1 MGALKEVE
9 VLADTSGV
17 APGQQVTRDREQPVG
32 RIGKH
37 RRVDHAQIQCGR
49 ERRVVQEFGHHPV
62 MQEGQGPVDLLGRE
76 VVADRAPRVASGLIP
91 FGRPQ
96 VELLLSRRIP
106 GPQFR
111 AQRLPHQMVVAEAGP
126 LIIERHQE
134 QVGHVNAV

>member
-1 MGALKEVE
+1 
-9 VLADTSGV
+9 
-17 APGQQVTRDREQPVG
+17 
-32 RIGKH
+32 
-37 RRVDHAQIQCGR
+37 
-49 ERRVVQEFGHHPV
+49 

-111 AQRLPHQMVVAEAGP
+111 AQRLPHEMVVAEAGP

-134 QVGHVNAV
+134 QVGHVMLCSSAAASCRSVTAAHAPAVSSPRTDVSSMNRATSAGC